1 MAATEKQ
8 EKECKICISN
18 YEDWRF
24 VYSYESKGKDVVLEV
39 KIVWGEED
47 IEFHLNGKSIGLTLQ
62 DFVNCEDVDD
72 CGLVIAKHLIKDNDG
87 EVLTS
92 FVDESGSTLTEIFY
106 EKRLSKDLEYING
119 DMDNESLQ
127 LTIFANCGYPVNSYD
142 YLEIAE
148 EDVDRIV
155 EMIEDDNSD
164 GLFEYMN
171 ECGYDTNEVLDMWG
185 DEVLS
190 YEICDEDANEIESE
204 KVFVSPNNLFT
215 YKGFDYPQIVN
226 DEYHPE
232 FLLIHKDEM
241 KRSWATFNVPKDFK
255 IGEIHFADKYLI
267 PKNYMLDWEKFG
279 DYMTSIGV
287 IQYRGKL
294 YFAEDYGDAGNCE
307 SNYFGLFKWNKDSK
321 RYGLLV
327 EIR

>member
-1 MAATEKQ
+1 MATEKQ

-24 VYSYESKGKDVVLEV
+24 VYSYESKGKDVVLDV
-39 KIVWGEED
+39 KVVWGEED

-72 CGLVIAKHLIKDNDG
+72 CGLLIAQHIIKDNDG

-92 FVDESGSTLTEIFY
+92 FVDETGSTLTEIFY
-106 EKRLSKDLEYING
+106 EKRLSKVLEYENG
-119 DMDNESLQ
+119 DMDDESLQ
-127 LTIFANCGYPVNSYD
+127 LKLLANCGYPVNSYD
-142 YLEIAE
+142 DLEIPE
-148 EDVDRIV
+148 KDVDRII
-155 EMIEDDNSD
+155 EMIKDKDNE

-171 ECGYDTNEVLDMWG
+171 KYCYNTNEVLDMWG

-190 YEICDEDANEIESE
+190 YEICDEEANEIESGE
-204 KVFVSPNNLFT
+204 VFVSPNNLFT
-215 YKGFDYPQIVN
+215 YKDFDYPQIVN

-241 KRSWATFNVPKDFK
+241 KRSWATFYVPKDFK
-255 IGEIHFADKYLI
+255 IGEIHFVDKYLI
-267 PKNYMLDWEKFG
+267 PQNYMLDWEKFG

-294 YFAEDYGDAGNCE
+294 YFAEDYGDVG
-307 SNYFGLFKWNKDSK
+307 SWGVNYFCLLKWNVEKKQYD
-321 RYGLLV
+321 LLA
-327 EIR
+327 ES